1 MVMDK
6 LKWWVTG
13 AFLFVAAVTLLSCTD
28 IIYKSPSDNVQYWQ
42 EKIKQAEDTHQPI
55 RIWESPGGEV
65 LKTQQIIKDL
75 NENHPRVRI
84 RVEGKCASACTM
96 LIAVKNLCYTKTSEW
111 MFHGAATKSHPGTVS
126 TWGNIQVMS
135 MYPYKLQQV
144 VEKYGLLKT
153 PLKLY
158 SMTGETIGQ
167 LDTQPRYCK

>member
-1 MVMDK
+1 MNRI
-6 LKWWVTG
+6 KWWTVG
-13 AFLFVAAVTLLSCTD
+13 LAAIALVACSSITFIGPIHDQTHWGEA
-28 IIYKSPSDNVQYWQ
+28 
-42 EKIKQAEDTHQPI
+42 IKQAEDTHQPI
-55 RIWESPGGEV
+55 VIFKSPGGEV

-111 MFHGAATKSHPGTVS
+111 IFHGAATKSHPGTVS